1 MINSHIYKAQGVHVL
16 KKAVPDSQ
24 WYPVNLYLIYG
35 RYIVFFFYLEKC
47 LILTFS
53 PIGETRVLYI
63 LLKYVNILFYLQI
76 EFLSRTANYKR
87 SAFCLCWNIFNH
99 ILISHSKSVKNS
111 MRWHYKIR
119 INRVSHIILDRYWLL
134 NRFSESEILRKII
147 HFMKLCKANIKI
159 CCRKHKGFL
168 VTYFGVE
175 AWRWYGMRSVLK
187 LQSLKK
193 YKISNKKSTLDG

>member
-1 MINSHIYKAQGVHVL
+1 MERQEYYIFFLNMWIYCFIFRSNSSLAQLTTNEVHSVSVGIFL
-16 KKAVPDSQ
+16 IIFWFLIQ
-24 WYPVNLYLIYG
+24 NL
-35 RYIVFFFYLEKC
+35 
-47 LILTFS
+47 
-53 PIGETRVLYI
+53 
-63 LLKYVNILFYLQI
+63 
-76 EFLSRTANYKR
+76 
-87 SAFCLCWNIFNH
+87 
-99 ILISHSKSVKNS
+99 SKIA
-111 MRWHYKIR
+111 WHYKIR